1 MFTPM
6 CLWTRTLP
14 SGRSTDGAD
23 NVMSEYSWAGS
34 GNPVYLGPFDS
45 SVGGWDKPSDINV
58 QVLADVPEPANLTLL
73 AAGMVGFGVMRRRRK
88 TAIPA

>member
-58 QVLADVPEPANLTLL
+58 QVLADVPEPAS
-73 AAGMVGFGVMRRRRK
+73 RRCSPPGWSGS
-88 TAIPA
+88 A